1 MDSTRTLRIL
11 WLLVGVVLFCGLVFP
26 PLMDFDAAQI
36 GTISMRMF
44 LSGDAMNLINRYYVG
59 GAFYDYLDKPHLV
72 YWSAVAGYHLFG
84 LTASGMRFF
93 SVLSTLAA
101 AYATGR
107 LGERL
112 YNSKVGGWAAL
123 MFVTSQSIL
132 LANHDV
138 RTDSLLTAFTV
149 LAVWQLMVHLDT
161 RSWPPLLAGFV
172 FLAFGVASK
181 GLISVLAAGFA
192 LLFLLIGRR
201 DWWGLFNRR
210 WPAGILV
217 FFIGLSPFLYAY
229 YLQFDM
235 HPEKL
240 VNGTYGN
247 SGVKF
252 LLWSHSFDRFAGNRE
267 LVASP
272 EFGFFFH
279 TVLWVFL
286 PWSLLMVAGVY
297 DRLRELVRT
306 RGASFFEREQLTFAG
321 VWSLFIVMSF
331 SSFKLPHYLNIL
343 LPLMSV
349 FTAGWVWRMHAE
361 DVGRRLPALLVV
373 QKGLVFLML
382 LSTAVIAVWFFPLL
396 KNPWVLAGTVP
407 FLYVLYRLWKGEGL
421 GLHDRV
427 VYLSAAGILLAN
439 YVLNAHFYPELGRY
453 QAGSTMATIIQN
465 RGIDTST
472 VYYYGG
478 RVSRSFDFYSR
489 RFAPVVDSGWISA
502 RLSEGRELHLYTSG
516 GSGDTLRRQFPRA
529 VEVASVADQRVTRL
543 KLSFLNPATRERGLP
558 LAVLYRLAPEEVRR
572 P

>member
-1 MDSTRTLRIL
+1 MDASRTYRLV
-11 WLLVGVVLFCGLVFP
+11 WLLAGVVLLCGLLFP

-44 LSGDAMNLINRYYVG
+44 LTGDWMNLVNRHYVG

-84 LTASGMRFF
+84 LGVVGMRFF

-101 AYATGR
+101 AYATAR
-107 LGERL
+107 IGERL
-112 YNSKVGGWAAL
+112 YNRKVGGWAAL

-149 LAVWQLMVHLDT
+149 LAVWQLLVYIDE
-161 RSWPPLLAGFV
+161 RRWPPLIAGFL

-192 LLFLLIGRR
+192 LSFFLIARR
-201 DWWGLFNRR
+201 DWSGLFNRR

-240 VNGTYGN
+240 VNGSHGN

-272 EFGFFFH
+272 EFGFFLH
-279 TVLWVFL
+279 TILWVFL
-286 PWSLLMVAGVY
+286 PWSLLMVTGVY

-306 RGASFFEREQLTFAG
+306 RGGSFFDREQLTFAG

-349 FTAGWVWRMHAE
+349 FTAGWVWRLHAE
-361 DVGRRLPALLVV
+361 GRTGYLGRLFVV
-373 QKGLVFLML
+373 QKSLVILLLVGL
-382 LSTAVIAVWFFPLL
+382 SVIATWFFPLS
-396 KNPWVLAGTVP
+396 KWWVIVGVVP
-407 FLYVLYRLWKGEGL
+407 FVYLLYRIWKGEGL
-421 GLHDRV
+421 GLHDRTV
-427 VYLSAAGILLAN
+427 FLSAVGVLLVN
-439 YVLNAHFYPELGRY
+439 FVLNAHFYPELGRY
-453 QAGSTMATIIQN
+453 QAGNRMADIIQS
-465 RGIDTST
+465 RGIDTSS

-489 RFAPVVDSGWISA
+489 RFAPYLDSSGIA
-502 RLSEGRELHLYTSG
+502 ERLSAGREVHLYTSG
-516 GSGDTLRRQFPRA
+516 GSGDTLRRQFPLA
-529 VEVASVADQRVTRL
+529 VVVDSVPDQRVTRL
-543 KLSFLNPATRERGLP
+543 KLSFLNPATREKGLP
-558 LAVLYRLAPEEVRR
+558 RAVLYRVGPEVVRK

>member
-1 MDSTRTLRIL
+1 MDSTRALRLL
-11 WLLVGVVLFCGLVFP
+11 WLLTGVVLLCGLLFP

-44 LSGDAMNLINRYYVG
+44 LTGDMKNLVNRHYVG

-84 LTASGMRFF
+84 LGAVGMRFF

-101 AYATGR
+101 AYATAR

-112 YNSKVGGWAAL
+112 YNRKVGGWAAL

-149 LAVWQLMVHLDT
+149 LAVWQLTVYIDE
-161 RSWPPLLAGFV
+161 RKWPPLVAGFL
-172 FLAFGVASK
+172 FLALGVASK

-192 LLFLLIGRR
+192 LFFLLIGRR
-201 DWWGLFNRR
+201 DWSGLFNRR
-210 WPAGILV
+210 WPAGLLV
-217 FFIGLSPFLYAY
+217 FFLGLSPFLYAY

-235 HPEKL
+235 HPEKY
-240 VNGTYGN
+240 VNGGYGN

-252 LLWSHSFDRFAGNRE
+252 LLWSHSFDRFAGNRQ

-279 TVLWVFL
+279 TILWVFL
-286 PWSLLMVAGVY
+286 PWSLMMVAGVF
-297 DRLRELVRT
+297 DLLRELLRT
-306 RGASFFEREQLTFAG
+306 RGGSFFDREQLTFAG
-321 VWSLFIVMSF
+321 VWTLFVVMSF

-349 FTAGWVWRMHAE
+349 FTAGWLWRLHAE
-361 DVGRRLPALLVV
+361 HGGRGLRTLLGVQKALVVLLV
-373 QKGLVFLML
+373 LVTL
-382 LSTAVIAVWFFPLL
+382 VIAAWFFPLR
-396 KNPWVLAGTVP
+396 KAWVFVGAIP
-407 FLYVLYRLWKGEGL
+407 FVYVLYRLWRGEGS
-421 GLHDRV
+421 GLHDRI

-453 QAGSTMATIIQN
+453 QAGNRMAEAIQD
-465 RGIDTST
+465 RGIDTSS

-489 RFAPVVDSGWISA
+489 RFAPFVDSAGIAELISQG
-502 RLSEGRELHLYTSG
+502 LEVHLYTSG
-516 GSGDTLRRQFPRA
+516 GSGDTLRRQFPQA
-529 VEVASVADQRVTRL
+529 VEAVSVPDQRVTRL
-543 KLSFLNPATRERGLP
+543 KLSFLNPATREKGMPR
-558 LAVLYRLAPEEVRR
+558 AVLYRVGPAVVRK

>member
-1 MDSTRTLRIL
+1 MDSTRALRLL
-11 WLLVGVVLFCGLVFP
+11 WLLTGVVLLCGLLFP

-44 LSGDAMNLINRYYVG
+44 LSGDLMNLVNRHYVG

-84 LTASGMRFF
+84 LSAVGMRFF

-101 AYATGR
+101 AYATAR

-112 YNSKVGGWAAL
+112 YNRKVGAWAAL

-149 LAVWQLMVHLDT
+149 LAVWQLTVYIDE
-161 RSWPPLLAGFV
+161 RRWPPLVAGFL
-172 FLAFGVASK
+172 FLALGVASK

-192 LLFLLIGRR
+192 LFFLLIGRR
-201 DWWGLFNRR
+201 DWSGLFNRR
-210 WPAGILV
+210 WPAGLLV
-217 FFIGLSPFLYAY
+217 FFLGLSPFLYAY

-235 HPEKL
+235 HPEKY
-240 VNGTYGN
+240 VNGGYGN

-252 LLWSHSFDRFAGNRE
+252 LLWSHSFDRFAGNRQ

-279 TVLWVFL
+279 TILWVFL
-286 PWSLLMVAGVY
+286 PWSLMMVAGVF
-297 DRLRELVRT
+297 DRLRELLRT
-306 RGASFFEREQLTFAG
+306 RGGSFYDREQLTFAG
-321 VWSLFIVMSF
+321 VWSLFVVMSF

-349 FTAGWVWRMHAE
+349 FTAGWLWRMHVE
-361 DVGRRLPALLVV
+361 DGGKGLRALLGL
-373 QKGLVFLML
+373 QKGLVVLML
-382 LSTAVIAVWFFPLL
+382 LLTAVIAVWFFPL
-396 KNPWVLAGTVP
+396 KNPWVLVGAVP
-407 FLYVLYRLWKGEGL
+407 FGYVLYRLWRGDGL

-427 VYLSAAGILLAN
+427 VYLSAAGILFAN

-453 QAGSTMATIIQN
+453 QAGNRMAGIIQN
-465 RGIDTST
+465 RGIDTSS
-472 VYYYGG
+472 VHYYGG
-478 RVSRSFDFYSR
+478 RVSRSFDFYSG
-489 RFAPVVDSGWISA
+489 RFASSLDSAAVAALQSA
-502 RLSEGRELHLYTSG
+502 GREVHLYTSG
-516 GSGDTLRRQFPRA
+516 GSGDTLRRQFPSA
-529 VEVASVADQRVTRL
+529 VVVDSVPDQRVTRL

-558 LAVLYRLAPEEVRR
+558 RAVLYRVAPSGVPR